1 MYAGN
6 SIVGQIGTARDITD
20 RKKAEEKIIQQNS
33 FLKTILESLSHPFYV
48 IDAKDYSIVHA
59 NSAATPGGLQPYAKC
74 HSLFHRA
81 DRPCEGDE
89 HRCPLQEIKES
100 KKPLTTEHIHY
111 DHLGGSRF
119 VEVHGYP
126 ILDEMGE
133 VSKIIEYC
141 LDISDRKEIE
151 EKLRRANDE
160 LEIRVQNR
168 TEELADSNLALMN
181 EIVERKRIEEA
192 LRLNE
197 KRLEALLNLGQT
209 SWVSEREIA
218 DYVLEQQIKLTRSET
233 GAIAF
238 LDEEENILTWCTGIP
253 NHSECPSIRAEDAGT
268 WADAVKNRKPIVVNK
283 SSNIEMDQRGLP
295 FSSFH
300 LQRLMSIPVFD
311 GQRITAVAVVANK
324 SEDYDQ
330 SDLRQLTLLMDG
342 MWKLIQRERS
352 IKALKS
358 AESLAAIGRALSIVA
373 HDMKT
378 PLIAIGGFAKQ
389 VQRHIGKA
397 DPDWGKM
404 NIVLSETARLEKMV
418 EEMLDFSK
426 PVLLQKSQEQISAI
440 LEESVAVTKPLA
452 DRKKVHLQVEAL
464 EPAPPLLLDRSR
476 IKRMFINLL
485 TNAIEASPEGET
497 VRIRYRRLG
506 KNVAVNVSDEGPGIA
521 SEIRK
526 EIFLPFFTTR
536 TGGTGLGL
544 PIVKKII
551 EAHEGSLEVLNTSRG
566 ATFRLTLPV
575 R

>member
-1 MYAGN
+1 
-6 SIVGQIGTARDITD
+6 
-20 RKKAEEKIIQQNS
+20 
-33 FLKTILESLSHPFYV
+33 
-48 IDAKDYSIVHA
+48 
-59 NSAATPGGLQPYAKC
+59 
-74 HSLFHRA
+74 
-81 DRPCEGDE
+81 
-89 HRCPLQEIKES
+89 
-100 KKPLTTEHIHY
+100 
-111 DHLGGSRF
+111 
-119 VEVHGYP
+119 
-126 ILDEMGE
+126 
-133 VSKIIEYC
+133 
-141 LDISDRKEIE
+141 
-151 EKLRRANDE
+151 
-160 LEIRVQNR
+160 
-168 TEELADSNLALMN
+168 
-181 EIVERKRIEEA
+181 
-192 LRLNE
+192 
-197 KRLEALLNLGQT
+197 
-209 SWVSEREIA
+209 
-218 DYVLEQQIKLTRSET
+218 
-233 GAIAF
+233 
-238 LDEEENILTWCTGIP
+238 
-253 NHSECPSIRAEDAGT
+253 
-268 WADAVKNRKPIVVNK
+268 
-283 SSNIEMDQRGLP
+283 
-295 FSSFH
+295 
-300 LQRLMSIPVFD
+300 
-311 GQRITAVAVVANK
+311 
-324 SEDYDQ
+324 
-330 SDLRQLTLLMDG
+330 MDG

-404 NIVLSETARLEKMV
+404 NIVLSETAQLEKMV

-506 KNVAVNVSDEGPGIA
+506 KNAAVDVSDEGPGIA